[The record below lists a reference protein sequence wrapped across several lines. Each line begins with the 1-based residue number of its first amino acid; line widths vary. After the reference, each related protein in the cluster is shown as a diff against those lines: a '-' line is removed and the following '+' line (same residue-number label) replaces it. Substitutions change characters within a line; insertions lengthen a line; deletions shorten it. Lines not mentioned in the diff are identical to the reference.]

1 LADAVVPLKSP
12 RFVFRTILASF
23 LFSPL
28 LAWLVSVAVP
38 MERPYVVGLLLLG
51 LAPAAPFLPLVVKN
65 ARGDLAAAAGLMLLA
80 SLGTVVVMPFGVPLV
95 APGKSANAWIV
106 ARPLL
111 FLVLLPLMLGMLAK
125 YRWPRTADWFY
136 RYVKAITALGTI
148 LFLVLAVVL
157 NFNGFVGSVGS
168 HALLAQVL
176 FVAGLAVG
184 GYLIAAGMPPK
195 QRSVMCLGM
204 CTRNIGAAAAIVGTG
219 GDQKIMVML
228 VIGAL
233 VTVAVSFAMAPWFA
247 RSAHSGLADTPSPE
261 TVVARAGTK
270 N

>member
-1 LADAVVPLKSP
+1 
-12 RFVFRTILASF
+12 
-23 LFSPL
+23 
-28 LAWLVSVAVP
+28 
-38 MERPYVVGLLLLG
+38 
-51 LAPAAPFLPLVVKN
+51 
-65 ARGDLAAAAGLMLLA
+65 
-80 SLGTVVVMPFGVPLV
+80 
-95 APGKSANAWIV
+95 
-106 ARPLL
+106 
-111 FLVLLPLMLGMLAK
+111 MLGMLAK

-184 GYLIAAGMPPK
+184 GYLIAAGMPQK

-261 TVVARAGTK
+261 TVVARAGSK